1 MTPSTFNSPIV
12 SLLLPHLFI
21 GFKDYPFPF
30 QEWLL
35 SCMQFIASYLAD
47 KNMSEPE
54 VNRDIG
60 SAEVSEGPLANPS
73 TSLSHQEKKVDDKQL
88 TELNG
93 EIGYYVKKGTQFVP
107 MTNFSDTC
115 MGYVTES
122 PESGSSDGFLFQV
135 TPKNTLASG
144 EHGEEDSQQDH
155 RRTPS
160 VKNRDLR

>member
-1 MTPSTFNSPIV
+1 
-12 SLLLPHLFI
+12 
-21 GFKDYPFPF
+21 
-30 QEWLL
+30 
-35 SCMQFIASYLAD
+35 MQFIASYLAA

-54 VNRDIG
+54 VNRDIS
-60 SAEVSEGPLANPS
+60 SAEVSEGPSANPS

-107 MTNFSDTC
+107 MTNFSDAC

-135 TPKNTLASG
+135 TPENTLASG

-160 VKNRDLR
+160 VKNKEIFYLLKAKFYDCLYIYVNTDVQKIVRVNFV